1 MTQSNSN
8 TPEMD
13 KYYDFILEDAPVTVA
28 EHIAYFILR
37 DVTDR
42 RGWRQEFDQFDDD
55 IREGIL
61 QTWKKGID
69 IILQARASELMKG
82 TADESHQDN
91 NL

>member
-13 KYYDFILEDAPVTVA
+13 KYYDFILEDVPVTVA

-69 IILQARASELMKG
+69 IILQVRASELMKG
-82 TADESHQDN
+82 TADESHQDCHQ
-91 NL
+91 